1 MGLSK
6 CCNCN
11 GFQYPAVT
19 VCMYENRAESIER
32 FTQVDFD
39 DQKAVEEYINGLKNI
54 IYQHMYFSRLAPNG

>member
-1 MGLSK
+1 MGLRK

-32 FTQVDFD
+32 FTQVTTLKIRFGS
-39 DQKAVEEYINGLKNI
+39 YIVGE
-54 IYQHMYFSRLAPNG
+54 